1 MKYILSVYLWIILFI
16 YSLFFLVFAIVVSYV
31 FPSTTY
37 TPWLQKLLRFMFTL
51 MFIKVEVEGAENITP
66 NKTYLYMANHVSL
79 FDVPLIGGFIPGC
92 VRGVEADRQHAWP
105 IYGWAMRRMG
115 NIPIDRKNIFS
126 SLGSIG
132 KTAGV
137 LKEGKSMIILP
148 EGHRTMD
155 GELRQFKGFPF
166 LLAQKVEVE
175 ILPIGLSGL
184 YTLKNKNSWLIT
196 PNKIKIKF
204 GKPISLETIK
214 SLSTKELR
222 DITREKI
229 KNLIDYSI

>member
-1 MKYILSVYLWIILFI
+1 MKYILSLYLWIVLFV
-16 YSLFFLVFAIVVSYV
+16 YSLFFLIFAIIVSYI
-31 FPSTTY
+31 FPSERY
-37 TPWLQKLLRFMFTL
+37 NIWLQKLLRFMFTI
-51 MFIKVEVEGAENITP
+51 MFIKVDVEGLENITP

-92 VRGVEADRQHAWP
+92 VRGVEADRQHSWP

-126 SLGSIG
+126 SLSSIS

-137 LKEGKSMIILP
+137 IKEGKSMIILP

-175 ILPIGLSGL
+175 IIPIGLSGL

-196 PNKIKIKF
+196 PNNLKIKF
-204 GKPISLETIK
+204 GKPIGVEIIK
-214 SLSTKELR
+214 ELPTKELR
-222 DITREKI
+222 DKTREEI
-229 KNLIDYSI
+229 KSLIE

>member
-1 MKYILSVYLWIILFI
+1 MRYILSIYLWFVLFS
-16 YSLFFLVFAIVVSYV
+16 YSLFFLFFAIIVSYI
-31 FPSTTY
+31 FPSKRY
-37 TPWLQKLLRFMFTL
+37 TPWLQKLLRFMFTI
-51 MFIKVEVEGAENITP
+51 MFIKVEVEGLENIST

-79 FDVPLIGGFIPGC
+79 FDVPLLGGFIPGYA
-92 VRGVEADRQHAWP
+92 RGVEADRQHAWP

-126 SLGSIG
+126 SLSSIS
-132 KTAGV
+132 KTAGIIS
-137 LKEGKSMIILP
+137 EGKSMIILP

-166 LLAQKVEVE
+166 LLAKKVEVE

-184 YTLKNKNSWLIT
+184 YTLKNKNSWTIS

-204 GKPISLETIK
+204 GKPIGVETIQE
-214 SLSTKELR
+214 LPTKELR
-222 DITREKI
+222 DKTREEI
-229 KNLIDYSI
+229 KSLIE

>member
-1 MKYILSVYLWIILFI
+1 MKYILSVYLWIVLFI
-16 YSLFFLVFAIVVSYV
+16 YSLFFLIFAITVSYI
-31 FPSTTY
+31 FPSKKY
-37 TPWLQKLLRFMFTL
+37 TPWLQKLLRFMFTIL
-51 MFIKVEVEGAENITP
+51 FIKVDVEGIENITP

-115 NIPIDRKNIFS
+115 NIPINRKNIFS
-126 SLGSIG
+126 SLNSIG

-137 LKEGKSMIILP
+137 ISEGKSMIILP

-175 ILPIGLSGL
+175 IIPIGLSGL
-184 YTLKNKNSWLIT
+184 YTLKNKNSWTIN

-204 GKPISLETIK
+204 GKPISTETIK
-214 SLSTKELR
+214 ELPTKDLR
-222 DITREKI
+222 DKVREEI
-229 KNLIDYSI
+229 KKLID

>member
-1 MKYILSVYLWIILFI
+1 MKYILSLYLWIVLFV
-16 YSLFFLVFAIVVSYV
+16 YSLFFLIFAIIVSYI
-31 FPSTTY
+31 FPSERYNT
-37 TPWLQKLLRFMFTL
+37 WLQKLLRFMFAIL
-51 MFIKVEVEGAENITP
+51 LIKVDVEGLENIIP

-92 VRGVEADRQHAWP
+92 VRGVEANRQHSWP
-105 IYGWAMRRMG
+105 IYGWAMRRLG

-126 SLGSIG
+126 SLSSIS

-137 LKEGKSMIILP
+137 INEGKSIIILP

-175 ILPIGLSGL
+175 IIPIGLSGL
-184 YTLKNKNSWLIT
+184 FTLKNKNSWLIN
-196 PNKIKIKF
+196 PNPVKIKF
-204 GKPISLETIK
+204 GKPINIETIQD
-214 SLSTKELR
+214 LPTKELR
-222 DITREKI
+222 DKTREEI
-229 KNLIDYSI
+229 KSLIE